1 MPKERTQ
8 DLVAIQV
15 RMTPEEHEAF
25 TKAAKNDV
33 RSLNM
38 WIRVRLVETLN
49 EEEQSRLRGI
59 PSSPHTP
66 NNLASPSRR
75 RPTRGRAA

>member
-1 MPKERTQ
+1 MSKRTQ

-15 RMTPEEHEAF
+15 RLTPEEHEAF

-38 WIRVRLVETLN
+38 WIRLRLVETLS
-49 EEEQSRLRGI
+49 EADQRRLRGI
-59 PSSPHTP
+59 PSSPHQS

-75 RPTRGRAA
+75 RGRAA